1 MSKSEL
7 FFIEPV
13 KEVIE
18 TVLYTA
24 CIRDERPCSIIIIG
38 PSGIGKSMML
48 TRYVSD
54 NLHPTD
60 SITSQGLFDIA
71 NRDTKGEKKFLLIP
85 DINPTLSRKPS
96 TVQATVSNLLSV
108 TADGTV
114 RVDDGR
120 GVKECKHEPIGI
132 ITAAT
137 DDMYNRQA
145 KKWFALGL
153 RRRIIPI
160 FFRYSLETTRK
171 LQALVRDDKIHTT
184 PPLIIKVNLTKMARP
199 ALHAELPTQIEMLSM
214 RFAQLLGKLYQ
225 MEREIKKWYVREVV
239 PISPQLTL
247 TNLARAHAFR
257 AERAQTNEEDYIFLC
272 RFLDFCDPEHPKE
285 I

>member
-1 MSKSEL
+1 VKSEL
-7 FFIEPV
+7 FFIEPI

-24 CIRDERPCSIIIIG
+24 CIRDERPCSIIIVG
-38 PSGIGKSMML
+38 PSGVGKSMML
-48 TRYVSD
+48 TRYKSD
-54 NLHPTD
+54 ALHPTD
-60 SITSQGLFDIA
+60 SISSQGLFDIA
-71 NRDTKGEKKFLLIP
+71 NRDVKNEKKFLLIP
-85 DINPTLSRKPS
+85 DINPTLSRKPT
-96 TVQATVSNLLSV
+96 TVQATVANLLSF
-108 TADGTV
+108 TADGTI

-120 GVKECKHEPIGI
+120 GVKECKHDPIGI

-137 DDMYNRQA
+137 DDMYSRQA

-160 FFRYSLETTRK
+160 FFRYSMETTRK
-171 LQALVRDDKIHTT
+171 LQALVRDDKIHST
-184 PPLIIKVNLTKMARP
+184 PPLIININLSKNARP
-199 ALHAELPTQIEMLSM
+199 AFHPEMPLGIEMLSM
-214 RFAQLLGKLYQ
+214 RFSQMLGKLYTV
-225 MEREIKKWYVREVV
+225 EREIKKWFVREVV

-247 TNLARAHAFR
+247 SNLARAHAFR
-257 AERAQTNEEDYIFLC
+257 DNRAVTNEDDYNFLC